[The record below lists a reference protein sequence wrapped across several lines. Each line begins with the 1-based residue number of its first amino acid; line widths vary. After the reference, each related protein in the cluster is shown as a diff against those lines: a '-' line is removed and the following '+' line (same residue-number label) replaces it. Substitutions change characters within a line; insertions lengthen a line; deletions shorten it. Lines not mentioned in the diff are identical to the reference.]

1 MLKLLLWGFIFFIG
15 YMYLKPKLDAGQPRE
30 DVLDDDDDFI
40 TIKIPKKKTEKDE
53 EELTDFEE
61 IN

>member
-40 TIKIPKKKTEKDE
+40 TIKIPKKKTKKDK

>member
-40 TIKIPKKKTEKDE
+40 TIKIPKKKTKKDE